1 MASRVAYQWLW
12 PPALDPPLRPYTAPR
27 LRGISG
33 RETFFCAGGLG
44 ATDRTPSDSSLAAY
58 LYRAINCTEE
68 ALEAIQILC
77 HLPAP
82 WPNRGADQNVEYLQD
97 RNHPFSLGNVF
108 SEIPVE
114 IPWRQRSGTG
124 MCGQCK

>member
-1 MASRVAYQWLW
+1 M
-12 PPALDPPLRPYTAPR
+12 
-27 LRGISG
+27 
-33 RETFFCAGGLG
+33 
-44 ATDRTPSDSSLAAY
+44 
-58 LYRAINCTEE
+58 
-68 ALEAIQILC
+68 C

-114 IPWRQRSGTG
+114 IPWGQRSGTG
-124 MCGQCK
+124 MCGQRKQVNIQAISSHPETILKLGQQGSNSLIIRVLALRVCAASSRYI